1 MTRPNPCERCRQ
13 HRKKCDTVRP
23 VCSRC
28 FKANAQ
34 CGYDDDLPDSCDP
47 VDPEPSEQER
57 DSVSIVN
64 PAPPAPPST
73 SILSKIVDAADC
85 SMILDFNVD
94 PVPPLLQEHQHSV
107 PPLSETSL
115 PFSSSEDYSYSVN
128 NNVPMPTAI
137 PGVNLNLRQDVLP
150 PTITSLDPLIPQ
162 QQEQPLSVMDPDM
175 IPTISDYMLVAGMFD
190 KQSKHPMIRL
200 FDRDAILNSFFFLEP
215 ALRLSLCAKAAQ
227 FEYQSVSSK
236 QLLSYFRR
244 ARNAVG
250 KSLDR
255 ASLETLQ
262 ALHLV
267 RNLANLTGQSAFSVL
282 LYGHILNMMRV
293 LRMDQDPDTLPDR
306 SFLPERT
313 KTEFRNWFWILAQ
326 GVLSSGAYG
335 ITYFKSTFRIDAV
348 KHVATRLYSPKLCWR
363 YHTIMFVRCM
373 YSRAP
378 RSVMDVIWPRDWFLA
393 GAKLSKCLTDSSDCM
408 FKLDGTFTEYSHVLV
423 EKLNI
428 SVMAAELL
436 IDATVEYYASIC
448 MLHRPRLYLLGFLTP
463 QSVLLEDPK
472 CAAELMFSLE
482 QCILACGHVLRVFR
496 FLALCTRDY
505 APTSRGFGVDAGWE
519 WASRGAW
526 LEEGADLVPQVFSPD
541 DYTWS
546 LALSLFEAAIVLWV
560 LGCKVHPDWKTGGGR
575 VVQIPPMEEL
585 VEGLMFALEWLRMI
599 DGNLLGHAGVLR
611 ATWDTRQNYVSPMI
625 LCVESMLLE
634 MRTYHAQNDI
644 RIHNAEIAMTVLS
657 LTEDGSDDLKAI
669 KDDEYPVAFM
679 GLLGL
684 QVMGGIRWKGPY
696 EEDWRRFW
704 NTPVHAYGGDGGS
717 SGIYL

>member
-34 CGYDDDLPDSCDP
+34 CGYDDEVPDSCGT
-47 VDPEPSEQER
+47 VGAEPSQEP
-57 DSVSIVN
+57 DSVSIGN
-64 PAPPAPPST
+64 PPPPST
-73 SILSKIVDAADC
+73 TILSRIVDAGDC
-85 SMILDFNVD
+85 SVMLDFSTD
-94 PVPPLLQEHQHSV
+94 SIPVLVQERQHSV

-115 PFSSSEDYSYSVN
+115 PFSSSEDYSYSIN
-128 NNVPMPTAI
+128 NNIPIPAAI
-137 PGVNLNLRQDVLP
+137 PGVNLNFRRDVLP
-150 PTITSLDPLIPQ
+150 PTITSLDPTMIPHHHQ
-162 QQEQPLSVMDPDM
+162 QQQPLSVMDPDM

-190 KQSKHPMIRL
+190 KHSKHPMIRL
-200 FDRDAILNSFFFLEP
+200 FDREAILNSFFFLDP

-236 QLLSYFRR
+236 QLLSFFRR

-335 ITYFKSTFRIDAV
+335 ITHFKSTFRIDAV
-348 KHVATRLYSPKLCWR
+348 KPVATRLYSPILCWR

-393 GAKLSKCLTDSSDCM
+393 GAKLSKCLTDSSDAM
-408 FKLDGTFTEYSHVLV
+408 FKLGGTFPEYSNLLLTNLKV
-423 EKLNI
+423 

-436 IDATVEYYASIC
+436 TDATVEYYASLC

-463 QSVLLEDPK
+463 GSIFLEDPK

-482 QCILACGHVLRVFR
+482 QCVVACRHILRVFR

-505 APTSRGFGVDAGWE
+505 APPSRSGRDGFKGGE
-519 WASRGAW
+519 WGRRAW
-526 LEEGADLVPQVFSPD
+526 LEEGADQVPKVLSAD
-541 DYTWS
+541 DFTWS
-546 LALSLFEAAIVLWV
+546 LALALFEAAIVLWV
-560 LGCKVHPDWKTGGGR
+560 LGCKVHPDWKSRGR
-575 VVQIPPMEEL
+575 VVEIPPMQEL
-585 VEGLMFALEWLRMI
+585 VEGLTFVLEWLQLI
-599 DGNLLGHAGVLR
+599 DGNLLGHPGVAR

-634 MRTYHAQNDI
+634 MQSNQSRNDI

-657 LTEDGSDDLKAI
+657 LAEDGSDDLRAI

-696 EEDWRRFW
+696 EDEWRRFW
-704 NTPVHAYGGDGGS
+704 ETPAFGYAGDGGGGG
-717 SGIYL
+717 GIYL